1 MKPSPIL
8 AITDRSL
15 LLIVAVILLLSGHS
29 AGGDAEVTKSPD
41 RVFVEA
47 VQKVLPAVVS
57 VSAVA
62 SKEKT
67 DDQDSRDAG
76 LGAGTII
83 DPAGLILTS
92 AHVVKDIGLIKVTL
106 SDRRTFRAHIQGFYV
121 ESDLAVIK
129 IHADGLPAAQWG
141 DSSTLEVGQMV
152 LTIGSPFGLS
162 RTVTSGIVSAV
173 GRTNVGI
180 IDYEEFIQT
189 DAPINPGSSGGPLLD
204 IQGCVVGITTAMAS
218 RGGGYQGVGFAVPSN
233 SARVIV
239 EALISEGRVKRGA
252 LGLNIQDLDEALAK
266 SFGRS
271 STEGA
276 LVAEVKQ
283 GGPAEKAGIKEGDII
298 LQFDGAGFYGAN
310 QLKNLIA
317 RRKPGETDLLKIYRQ
332 PETFDLN
339 IELVER
345 ATKTAPVSVET
356 QAMEKPAT
364 LGLVLEAIGGYTAR
378 KMGLLPGQGLYVK
391 KVGEKG
397 LGTMIGIKAGDVIL
411 EINERPARDI
421 AEFKAAV
428 SEAEKDRP
436 VRFKIKRGE
445 SKIFAAY
452 VPR

>member
-29 AGGDAEVTKSPD
+29 VGGDAEVTKSPD

-47 VQKVLPAVVS
+47 AQKVLPAVVS

-106 SDRRTFRAHIQGFYV
+106 SDRRTFRAHIQGLDV
-121 ESDLAVIK
+121 ESDLAVVK

-204 IQGCVVGITTAMAS
+204 IQGYVVGITTAMAS

-239 EALISEGRVKRGA
+239 EALISEGRVRRGA

-271 STEGA
+271 NTEGA

-283 GGPAEKAGIKEGDII
+283 GGPAEKTGIKEGDII
-298 LQFDGAGFYGAN
+298 LQFDGAGFSGAN
-310 QLKNLIA
+310 QLRNFIA
-317 RRKPGETDLLKIYRQ
+317 RRKPGDG
-332 PETFDLN
+332 
-339 IELVER
+339 
-345 ATKTAPVSVET
+345 KT
-356 QAMEKPAT
+356 
-364 LGLVLEAIGGYTAR
+364 
-378 KMGLLPGQGLYVK
+378 
-391 KVGEKG
+391 
-397 LGTMIGIKAGDVIL
+397 
-411 EINERPARDI
+411 
-421 AEFKAAV
+421 
-428 SEAEKDRP
+428 
-436 VRFKIKRGE
+436 
-445 SKIFAAY
+445 
-452 VPR
+452 

>member
-1 MKPSPIL
+1 MQRLESCKQVLVPPSSISCGEDIMKPSPIL

-29 AGGDAEVTKSPD
+29 VGGDAEVTKSPD

-47 VQKVLPAVVS
+47 AQKVLPAVVS

-106 SDRRTFRAHIQGFYV
+106 SDRRTFRAHIQGLDV
-121 ESDLAVIK
+121 ESDLAVVK

-204 IQGCVVGITTAMAS
+204 
-218 RGGGYQGVGFAVPSN
+218 
-233 SARVIV
+233 
-239 EALISEGRVKRGA
+239 
-252 LGLNIQDLDEALAK
+252 
-266 SFGRS
+266 
-271 STEGA
+271 
-276 LVAEVKQ
+276 
-283 GGPAEKAGIKEGDII
+283 
-298 LQFDGAGFYGAN
+298 
-310 QLKNLIA
+310 
-317 RRKPGETDLLKIYRQ
+317 
-332 PETFDLN
+332 
-339 IELVER
+339 
-345 ATKTAPVSVET
+345 
-356 QAMEKPAT
+356 
-364 LGLVLEAIGGYTAR
+364 
-378 KMGLLPGQGLYVK
+378 
-391 KVGEKG
+391 
-397 LGTMIGIKAGDVIL
+397 
-411 EINERPARDI
+411 
-421 AEFKAAV
+421 
-428 SEAEKDRP
+428 
-436 VRFKIKRGE
+436 
-445 SKIFAAY
+445 
-452 VPR
+452 